1 MIEVMAG
8 IISLFLALLAIYLG
22 GRWKE
27 ISTKIELIA
36 KLLREL
42 ADVVHEISEAVK
54 DGKITPEELKDIHQ
68 EIENLLRIIS
78 EIRSEFDT
86 LKLLGSVRHLM
97 DIVKEARSR
106 ERGARD
112 SQDSRRRKG
121 SRKSRRKS

>member
-22 GRWKE
+22 VRWKE

-54 DGKITPEELKDIHQ
+54 DGKITPEELEEIHQ

>member
-1 MIEVMAG
+1 MIEVVAG
-8 IISLFLALLAIYLG
+8 IISLFLSLLAIYLG
-22 GRWKE
+22 VRWKE